1 MVESSQ
7 QIRSAAAVTNPVGKI
22 LSVGVVE
29 NQSEV
34 AVGGIAVAEQDI
46 LSVEGGGRLMGLQIL
61 LLPVAAAAGI
71 AGFAV
76 GIVVAAV
83 AVGIGDF
90 AAGIEDSAAEIE
102 GC

>member
-1 MVESSQ
+1 M
-7 QIRSAAAVTNPVGKI
+7 GKI

-34 AVGGIAVAEQDI
+34 VVGGTVVAEQDT
-46 LSVEGGGRLMGLQIL
+46 LSAEGGGPLMGLQIL
-61 LLPVAAAAGI
+61 LLPAAAAAAGI
-71 AGFAV
+71 AGFAA
-76 GIVVAAV
+76 GIVVGVV

-90 AAGIEDSAAEIE
+90 AAGIEDSAAGIG

>member
-1 MVESSQ
+1 M
-7 QIRSAAAVTNPVGKI
+7 GKI

-61 LLPVAAAAGI
+61 LLPAAAAAAGI
-71 AGFAV
+71 EGFAA
-76 GIVVAAV
+76 GIVVGVV
-83 AVGIGDF
+83 AVGTGDF
-90 AAGIEDSAAEIE
+90 AAGTEDSAAGIG